1 MYELSYCLVLYPFRT
16 LKRNKW
22 DYMGNSFQWLNNL
35 IKNLNAGIIDG
46 RLKFM

>member
-35 IKNLNAGIIDG
+35 IKNLKYYINMAVIAYA
-46 RLKFM
+46 